1 MCEPIIAHTR
11 AVQYE
16 QILHPVLKSKRTSFC
31 FPGLVPKY
39 KALLDLERQPNQE
52 ETIRNL
58 QAETYMLARQSAR
71 NPESRNTELIQS
83 HQQTIQALRQDQNE
97 RELQRQGLASFIT
110 QSGPFVP
117 VNVVNKFGLH
127 QRTMTYP
134 QRMQELVPEPEDRNA
149 FAARGTVANG
159 NDSDDAETVY
169 EDPEDQEEKESYP
182 RSREA
187 LNALTSVGAS
197 AVSTLGPPLMRTAGN
212 AMEGLGQAMSAG
224 LPPLAQGLGTG
235 LGMAATGLGYGL
247 AHVGAAG
254 GRYVAHSIYDAALG
268 TALPNDD
275 DIAPHALPPP
285 RQVLALPAPS
295 DMFQSPFVPSSRPS
309 RTRRPPE
316 RLIESI

>member
-58 QAETYMLARQSAR
+58 QAETYMLASQAAR

-97 RELQRQGLASFIT
+97 RELQRQRLASFIT

-127 QRTMTYP
+127 QRTMTHGDYR
-134 QRMQELVPEPEDRNA
+134 QRMAQIQQELVPEPEDRNA
-149 FAARGTVANG
+149 FPSRGTVGNG
-159 NDSDDAETVY
+159 DDSEDSEEFFEPEEERPTLTQRVAEAVRGVASAAGPPIMRGLGGLA
-169 EDPEDQEEKESYP
+169 EG
-182 RSREA
+182 
-187 LNALTSVGAS
+187 VGG
-197 AVSTLGPPLMRTAGN
+197 AVST
-212 AMEGLGQAMSAG
+212 G
-224 LPPLAQGLGTG
+224 LPPLARGVGTG
-235 LGMAATGLGYGL
+235 LGMAATGIGYGV
-247 AHVGAAG
+247 AHVGAAT
-254 GRYVAHSIYDAALG
+254 GRLVAQSIYDAV
-268 TALPNDD
+268 N
-275 DIAPHALPPP
+275 DIAPHALEGPGP
-285 RQVLALPAPS
+285 VLAIEGPVES
-295 DMFQSPFVPSSRPS
+295 QMFQSPVVGALRRSNRSTRGVPHQRSDF
-309 RTRRPPE
+309 E
-316 RLIESI
+316 YE